1 MRVMDKPSSQ
11 RHVRSV
17 FCLHIDLDFVVIP
30 GSVLVLPESIQFLI
44 KFSRNVHRLSPDEFS
59 GELKV

>member
-1 MRVMDKPSSQ
+1 MDKPSSQ
-11 RHVRSV
+11 RHIRSV
-17 FCLHIDLDFVVIP
+17 FCLHIDLDFA